1 MTAPLLDIEG
11 LSVDY
16 VQPQGRLRAVDSI
29 SLSVNTGELLGVAG
43 ESGCGKST
51 LLQAA
56 LRILPAPG
64 LIAAGA
70 VRFEGKDL
78 LAMSEEELRGLRFR
92 RIGVVFQAALESLH
106 PTLTIGAQLRDVFRA
121 HHALPRAAETERIGE
136 LLRMVGLEPRVADS
150 YPHQLS
156 GGMRQR
162 VGIASALSLAPSLL
176 VLDEPTTALDVMVEH
191 AILGTIVALQRR
203 TGFSTVFISHD
214 LARMAQIADRIA
226 ILYAG
231 RLVELAPADALR
243 RAPRHPYTQA
253 LLGAFPTLDGAP
265 MPAGIPGSPPSL
277 RDPPGGC
284 RFHPRCALAI
294 ARCREEAPALVQL
307 GPAHSAACHLAVPD
321 DDGVRG
327 PSASAGAA
335 VRG

>member
-1 MTAPLLDIEG
+1 MSEPLLEIRDF
-11 LSVDY
+11 SVDY
-16 VQPQGRLRAVDSI
+16 VQPGGRLRAVDSI
-29 SLSVNTGELLGVAG
+29 SLSVNPGEVLGVAG

-64 LIAAGA
+64 LIAGGS
-70 VRFEGKDL
+70 VRFEGRDL
-78 LAMSEEELRGLRFR
+78 LVMGEEELRALRFR

-121 HHALPRAAETERIGE
+121 HRALPRAAEGARIAE
-136 LLRMVGLEPRVADS
+136 LLAMVGLEPRVAAS

-162 VGIASALSLAPSLL
+162 VGIATALSLSPSLL

-191 AILGTIVALQRR
+191 AILQTILELQRK
-203 TGFSTVFISHD
+203 TGFSTIFISHD
-214 LARMAQIADRIA
+214 LARMMQIANRIA

-231 RLVELAPADALR
+231 RVVELAPADTLR
-243 RAPRHPYTQA
+243 RAPKHPYTQA
-253 LLGAFPTLDGAP
+253 LLRAFPTLQGTA

-277 RDPPGGC
+277 REPPSGC
-284 RFHPRCALAI
+284 RFHPRCESAI

-307 GPAHSAACHLAVPD
+307 GPGHSAACHLAVA
-321 DDGVRG
+321 DGAFAAASPEIDALRG
-327 PSASAGAA
+327 
-335 VRG
+335 